1 MNCDKD
7 GLNKCCGNLEQL
19 VFPGGVEEP
28 CPPKGTSALSFGLMS
43 KCTPGEEEEREHA
56 HVREQLVQVRNM

>member
-1 MNCDKD
+1 MHCDKD

-28 CPPKGTSALSFGLMS
+28 CPLKGTSALSFGLMS
-43 KCTPGEEEEREHA
+43 KCTPGEEEERACSCEGTA
-56 HVREQLVQVRNM
+56 GTS

>member
-1 MNCDKD
+1 MHCDKD

-28 CPPKGTSALSFGLMS
+28 CPLKGTSALSFGLMS
-43 KCTPGEEEEREHA
+43 KCTPGEEEERA
-56 HVREQLVQVRNM
+56 C